1 MSFLATGCLASS
13 FYGGLKKMVNAA
25 VKVKN
30 KRHILIKVFNKRGC
44 QKTNVGTLA
53 LRHAT
58 FNILCLTTF
67 SDTQCRVST
76 LFTFSSALD
85 KLLCFDPFARI
96 FIEMLLPPREACRRT
111 LVELLRGHHS
121 SPLGAPCCKSTEAR
135 LILVQKQWL
144 PVKERV
150 WEIGGRGFREA
161 EEGGG
166 EG

>member
-1 MSFLATGCLASS
+1 
-13 FYGGLKKMVNAA
+13 MVNAA

-30 KRHILIKVFNKRGC
+30 KRHILIKLFNKRGC

-58 FNILCLTTF
+58 FNRAFFVSLHSLTH
-67 SDTQCRVST
+67 CRVST

-85 KLLCFDPFARI
+85 KLLCYDPFARI
-96 FIEMLLPPREACRRT
+96 FIEMLLLLREACRRP

-121 SPLGAPCCKSTEAR
+121 SPLRAPCCKSTEAR